1 MNGSELAEPTPLQH
15 APDEFVTAFGHL
27 VKVVDDGALDD
38 LDAAGLVGFLH
49 EFEAIR
55 NQFPVVDHRV
65 IGSAIERDLP
75 HTLCRRSMVQVLM
88 QALLLSPGE
97 ASRRVKAAE
106 QLGDRQSMTGEPL
119 GPWRPWLAEA
129 QRRGEVTTE
138 QVAVIDTALRRVD
151 GRGVDPA
158 EVEAGEQILVERR
171 DERGSARAA
180 PAGRAGGRG
189 DRPGRHGAR

>member
-1 MNGSELAEPTPLQH
+1 
-15 APDEFVTAFGHL
+15 
-27 VKVVDDGALDD
+27 
-38 LDAAGLVGFLH
+38 
-49 EFEAIR
+49 
-55 NQFPVVDHRV
+55 
-65 IGSAIERDLP
+65 
-75 HTLCRRSMVQVLM
+75 M

-106 QLGDRQSMTGEPL
+106 HLGDRQSMTGEPL
-119 GPWRPWLAEA
+119 GPWRPLLAEA

-151 GRGVDPA
+151 GPGVDPA
-158 EVEAGEQILVERR
+158 EVEAGEQILVESR

-180 PAGRAGGRG
+180 PAGRAGGGG

>member
-1 MNGSELAEPTPLQH
+1 MRRSWREPTPLQH
-15 APDEFVTAFGHL
+15 AVDGFVTAFGHL

-38 LDAAGLVGFLH
+38 LDAAGLVGFLQ

-65 IGSAIERDLP
+65 IQSAIGRDLP

-106 QLGDRQSMTGEPL
+106 HLADRQAMNGEPL
-119 GPWRPWLAEA
+119 APWRPWLAEA
-129 QRRGEVTTE
+129 QRRGEVSTE
-138 QVAVIDTALRRVD
+138 QVTVIDTALRQVD
-151 GRGVDPA
+151 GRGFDAADGRGRRADP
-158 EVEAGEQILVERR
+158 GRGRR
-171 DERGSARAA
+171 DGGTARPA
-180 PAGRAGGRG
+180 PAGRAGG
-189 DRPGRHGAR
+189 